1 MSWIEATAFL
11 LGGLFFLMF
20 LGLPVAVAFLAV
32 NILGVLV
39 FMGGMSGIDQLISN
53 ATDSI
58 TTFSLVPVPLF
69 TLMGEIL
76 FHSGLAVR
84 VFDALDLCFGRIRGR
99 LSYLTVAGGTIFA
112 TLSGSSM
119 ANTAMLGST
128 LMPDML
134 KRGYK
139 PHVIMGPIIAT
150 GAVAMIIP
158 PSSLAVLLGSLARI
172 DVGGLLIAGL
182 VPGLILICMYIVTI
196 RIALARDP
204 EAAPAYQVDRAPM
217 GQIVKAVVL
226 NVAPMGLV
234 VFCVVGLI
242 LLGWATPTESAAFG
256 TLSVTILALLYRR
269 LSLPVIIKALMG
281 TLKVSGMM
289 LFIIIGSTTF
299 SQLLA
304 FSGASSGMINFATG
318 FDLGFY
324 AMLGSMLLVLIVL
337 GMFMDQLSIMMLP
350 LPIFLPLVAIYQIDP
365 IWFGVVMLLSLEMSL
380 ATPPFGLLLFVMAG
394 VAPKGTTMGQIARSA
409 LPYLLCTLVLIVA
422 MVFVPGIATWLPSVI
437 GN

>member
-1 MSWIEATAFL
+1 MRRVV
-11 LGGLFFLMF
+11 GFFVRYPLV
-20 LGLPVAVAFLAV
+20 G
-32 NILGVLV
+32 ITLGV
-39 FMGGMSGIDQLISN
+39 G
-53 ATDSI
+53 
-58 TTFSLVPVPLF
+58 
-69 TLMGEIL
+69 
-76 FHSGLAVR
+76 
-84 VFDALDLCFGRIRGR
+84 
-99 LSYLTVAGGTIFA
+99 
-112 TLSGSSM
+112 
-119 ANTAMLGST
+119 
-128 LMPDML
+128 
-134 KRGYK
+134 
-139 PHVIMGPIIAT
+139 
-150 GAVAMIIP
+150 
-158 PSSLAVLLGSLARI
+158 
-172 DVGGLLIAGL
+172 
-182 VPGLILICMYIVTI
+182 
-196 RIALARDP
+196 
-204 EAAPAYQVDRAPM
+204 
-217 GQIVKAVVL
+217 
-226 NVAPMGLV
+226 
-234 VFCVVGLI
+234 VVGLI

-337 GMFMDQLSIMMLP
+337 GMFMDQLSIMMLT

-437 GN
+437 GK